1 MKLFFKSKKGITLP
15 IAVMIVAVVFL
26 FVATV
31 LTLNENLTR
40 NVSHKVDTED
50 ALQIAEAGYNHYMY
64 YLNQDSTFFMNPTGI
79 NKTKNGEQIGFKC
92 ISYDADGL
100 PIEYERTAYMR
111 GNEVIGYYEIRLI
124 QPGVNE
130 DLAVI
135 STGYRAD
142 NEDVK
147 KTVQVKIH
155 QRSFA
160 EYVDFSDRSGNVWW
174 TSTDKAEGPVFCNGD
189 LNISGSP
196 EFFDDVIIGGKVN
209 LHKDTSNNPIYHGL
223 LLTEQPKMLFPAT
236 NEDIISWGRSS
247 DGLRFQGRTCILLMD
262 NKVKTVNKVKNAD
275 GTYSEVVGIFSLPK
289 CGVLLVEN
297 DGSNIG
303 DVFISGTLD
312 GRLTV
317 YAQGDVYIT
326 GRDPTNMT
334 ASGTLTPPSNTTGSS
349 SNEGG
354 IYYKDT
360 NIPRKNDTGKNFT
373 DDMLGIIAEGDI
385 IIATR
390 TWPATNAQG
399 HIYDEGKEG
408 SISVKNIKVYGALMT
423 NTKDKQ
429 IKVEEY
435 DDIGVKGDFTV
446 YGSKIQN
453 AERGPV
459 GTFQGNRKA
468 SGYSKINVFDY
479 RLKNQSPPHFVTP
492 EKSGWEVKSWDEIPN
507 PTSSP

>member
-160 EYVDFSDRSGNVWW
+160 EYVDFDS
-174 TSTDKAEGPVFCNGD
+174 
-189 LNISGSP
+189 
-196 EFFDDVIIGGKVN
+196 VN
-209 LHKDTSNNPIYHGL
+209 LL
-223 LLTEQPKMLFPAT
+223 
-236 NEDIISWGRSS
+236 
-247 DGLRFQGRTCILLMD
+247 
-262 NKVKTVNKVKNAD
+262 
-275 GTYSEVVGIFSLPK
+275 
-289 CGVLLVEN
+289 
-297 DGSNIG
+297 
-303 DVFISGTLD
+303 
-312 GRLTV
+312 
-317 YAQGDVYIT
+317 
-326 GRDPTNMT
+326 
-334 ASGTLTPPSNTTGSS
+334 
-349 SNEGG
+349 
-354 IYYKDT
+354 
-360 NIPRKNDTGKNFT
+360 
-373 DDMLGIIAEGDI
+373 
-385 IIATR
+385 
-390 TWPATNAQG
+390 
-399 HIYDEGKEG
+399 
-408 SISVKNIKVYGALMT
+408 
-423 NTKDKQ
+423 
-429 IKVEEY
+429 
-435 DDIGVKGDFTV
+435 
-446 YGSKIQN
+446 
-453 AERGPV
+453 
-459 GTFQGNRKA
+459 
-468 SGYSKINVFDY
+468 
-479 RLKNQSPPHFVTP
+479 
-492 EKSGWEVKSWDEIPN
+492 
-507 PTSSP
+507 